1 MGSASMAAAFTSS
14 SVTKSQCGLFRTCKQ
29 CYSQDLD
36 SMRMACITGMS
47 DDVLFWQ
54 EAEASGLMY
63 RCYALSML
71 SLCRGATSHQ
81 DLQ

>member
-14 SVTKSQCGLFRTCKQ
+14 SVTRSQCGLFKTCNQ
-29 CYSQDLD
+29 CYSRNLD
-36 SMRMACITGMS
+36 SIRMACITDMS
-47 DDVLFWQ
+47 EAVFWQ

-63 RCYALSML
+63 RCYALSVL
-71 SLCRGATSHQ
+71 FLCGGATSHQ